1 MSSADDSGVADA
13 ATTTDEAPTPEAG
26 TEEAVEVD
34 ERREAV
40 VAALGAELGD
50 ALVGSHVAPGH
61 EVFAR
66 VALDAW
72 VAAGTFARD
81 GLACRYFEFLS
92 AIDWLPSPFGRD
104 MDSQEDLVVHGGT
117 EKAPDEQTT
126 GVAGGDTR
134 FQLLAR
140 VHDPVGGL
148 GVVLKADLGDDPDAL
163 VAPTWVPLYA
173 GAAWHEREA
182 WEMFGITFEGH
193 PGLTH
198 LYLPGDFEGHPLRKD
213 FPLLSRRVKPWPGI
227 VDVEPMPGE
236 DEAADGEGADG
247 TDAEGGDA

>member
-1 MSSADDSGVADA
+1 MSSADDG
-13 ATTTDEAPTPEAG
+13 ATTTDEPAAEEAEP
-26 TEEAVEVD
+26 EEAVEVD
-34 ERREAV
+34 ERREA
-40 VAALGAELGD
+40 LLESLRRELGD

-61 EVFAR
+61 DVFAR
-66 VALDAW
+66 VSLDSW
-72 VAAGTFARD
+72 VTAGTYARD
-81 GLACRYFEFLS
+81 GLHCSFFEFLS

-104 MDSQEDLVVHGGT
+104 MDSQEDLIVHGGT
-117 EKAPDEQTT
+117 TKDPEPMST

-163 VAPTWVPLYA
+163 VARTWVQLYA
-173 GAAWHEREA
+173 GANWHERETA
-182 WEMFGITFEGH
+182 EMFGITFEGH
-193 PGLTH
+193 PNLAH
-198 LYLPGDFEGHPLRKD
+198 LYLPGAFEGYPLRKD

-236 DEAADGEGADG
+236 EAGEGDDEAS
-247 TDAEGGDA
+247 EGGDE